1 MPRAGAEIHVEIK
14 EQLGLDKHKDV
25 NQQQLDGSDGGSQQC
40 PCPEQDDSSY
50 DGCTIDQEENES
62 RLHSFSAGD
71 KPELEITSS
80 EIQDEEVRSGQLQ
93 MPETKE
99 AGGQELD
106 GTPLLFTAESE
117 CVKSDQVACGTVGS
131 GVAGDSSVSSRIT
144 ADVSLKED
152 VAPHSSEEEFTE
164 LTCTVD
170 IKEGCQ
176 EDVKEV
182 LERTTESLDV
192 AAGGSTKLCLVGD
205 SGGADCHLQGSDGKT
220 TSPLCSKVSKSSEG
234 MPCADDSTII
244 NRIWELCD
252 LGKDAASRKSSSVE
266 TDPFLL
272 CLRDTL
278 TGTVSCEPLCSLSSS
293 TRMTRSGSGGCLCG
307 PSLLELIMNR
317 PGGGLDL
324 YSGSH
329 ELSKHSLSVSQPEVS
344 TRSGTSETGS
354 LQTSEDGTAVSTTL
368 DERGRVVTE
377 VSAHIHV
384 EEQAVVNKSWV
395 ETQEQPV
402 AQEVVRPARA
412 GHLVSLDEYKR
423 SVIDK
428 KQGQLDVAGNAGTIH
443 IRHQTRDSGYNYAD
457 IGHGA
462 KLVAS
467 NKEAKGAG
475 HILIADKDKYLR
487 NPCSAEDKFVV
498 VELSE
503 ETLVDSIVI
512 ANYEF
517 HSSNVKELE
526 LLGSLDVCPTEDW
539 MSLGKFEAENVRHA
553 QRFMLAEPKWVRC
566 LMLRLITH
574 YGFEFYCTLSVLE
587 VHGVDA
593 IEHLLGDWVGED
605 GAGVIR
611 ASLSQNESGLLA
623 VTDASE
629 SSLATQALPSAS
641 ASSIDEISQSFPS
654 SSLDTALVETSHP
667 RHSVGGEHAIATDT
681 GGVMARGREEDLKGG
696 MEDAAQDGVSLHHTQ
711 GGRSSGDSVMKILMQ
726 KVKSL
731 ELNQSL
737 FDGYLEDLNL
747 KYKDMF
753 NDLDQDLTSLASSLK
768 EESAIRASLASSL
781 HAMVAQP
788 SLSLSFSVQK
798 CGCSAMDAF
807 VMMLLCSC

>member
-1 MPRAGAEIHVEIK
+1 MQKRTGR
-14 EQLGLDKHKDV
+14 
-25 NQQQLDGSDGGSQQC
+25 
-40 PCPEQDDSSY
+40 
-50 DGCTIDQEENES
+50 S
-62 RLHSFSAGD
+62 RHRG
-71 KPELEITSS
+71 
-80 EIQDEEVRSGQLQ
+80 RRR
-93 MPETKE
+93 
-99 AGGQELD
+99 
-106 GTPLLFTAESE
+106 
-117 CVKSDQVACGTVGS
+117 VGRR
-131 GVAGDSSVSSRIT
+131 G
-144 ADVSLKED
+144 
-152 VAPHSSEEEFTE
+152 
-164 LTCTVD
+164 
-170 IKEGCQ
+170 
-176 EDVKEV
+176 
-182 LERTTESLDV
+182 
-192 AAGGSTKLCLVGD
+192 
-205 SGGADCHLQGSDGKT
+205 
-220 TSPLCSKVSKSSEG
+220 
-234 MPCADDSTII
+234 
-244 NRIWELCD
+244 
-252 LGKDAASRKSSSVE
+252 
-266 TDPFLL
+266 
-272 CLRDTL
+272 
-278 TGTVSCEPLCSLSSS
+278 GTVSKLRLCYGVPCAVILLVWCLFLLLNPTFSHRDDDHDSLG
-293 TRMTRSGSGGCLCG
+293 TL
-307 PSLLELIMNR
+307 

-344 TRSGTSETGS
+344 TLSGTSETGS
-354 LQTSEDGTAVSTTL
+354 LQTSEDETAVSTTL

-457 IGHGA
+457 IAHGA

-593 IEHLLGDWVGED
+593 IEHLLEDWVGED
-605 GAGVIR
+605 GAG
-611 ASLSQNESGLLA
+611 
-623 VTDASE
+623 
-629 SSLATQALPSAS
+629 
-641 ASSIDEISQSFPS
+641 SFPS
-654 SSLDTALVETSHP
+654 TSLDTALVETSHP

-696 MEDAAQDGVSLHHTQ
+696 MEDAAQDGVSPHHTQ

-788 SLSLSFSVQK
+788 SLSLFLIRSVVVVLWMLFSSDCEFCRSKLIHMENRETVVL
-798 CGCSAMDAF
+798 AVA
-807 VMMLLCSC
+807 LLCMLVAPLCYLIAKCIPRTQNDSWSGSCSPADQSSLGKQPKQHEKCRSSGFPYLLLSMTSAFIIWVLSV

>member
-1 MPRAGAEIHVEIK
+1 MQKRIGR
-14 EQLGLDKHKDV
+14 
-25 NQQQLDGSDGGSQQC
+25 
-40 PCPEQDDSSY
+40 
-50 DGCTIDQEENES
+50 S
-62 RLHSFSAGD
+62 RHRG
-71 KPELEITSS
+71 
-80 EIQDEEVRSGQLQ
+80 RRR
-93 MPETKE
+93 
-99 AGGQELD
+99 
-106 GTPLLFTAESE
+106 
-117 CVKSDQVACGTVGS
+117 VGRR
-131 GVAGDSSVSSRIT
+131 G
-144 ADVSLKED
+144 
-152 VAPHSSEEEFTE
+152 
-164 LTCTVD
+164 
-170 IKEGCQ
+170 
-176 EDVKEV
+176 
-182 LERTTESLDV
+182 
-192 AAGGSTKLCLVGD
+192 
-205 SGGADCHLQGSDGKT
+205 
-220 TSPLCSKVSKSSEG
+220 
-234 MPCADDSTII
+234 
-244 NRIWELCD
+244 
-252 LGKDAASRKSSSVE
+252 
-266 TDPFLL
+266 
-272 CLRDTL
+272 
-278 TGTVSCEPLCSLSSS
+278 GTVSKLRLCYGVPCAVILLVWCLFLLLNPTFSHRDDDHDSL
-293 TRMTRSGSGGCLCG
+293 
-307 PSLLELIMNR
+307 
-317 PGGGLDL
+317 
-324 YSGSH
+324 GSH

-344 TRSGTSETGS
+344 TLSGTSETGS
-354 LQTSEDGTAVSTTL
+354 LQTSEDETAVSTTL
-368 DERGRVVTE
+368 DEHGRVVTE

-457 IGHGA
+457 IAHGA

-593 IEHLLGDWVGED
+593 IEHLLEDWVGED
-605 GAGVIR
+605 GAG
-611 ASLSQNESGLLA
+611 
-623 VTDASE
+623 
-629 SSLATQALPSAS
+629 
-641 ASSIDEISQSFPS
+641 SFPS

-681 GGVMARGREEDLKGG
+681 GGVMARGREEDLKGV

-768 EESAIRASLASSL
+768 EESAIRASLGLSL

-788 SLSLSFSVQK
+788 SLSLFLIRSVVVVLWMLFSSDCEFCRSKLIHMENRETVVL
-798 CGCSAMDAF
+798 AVA
-807 VMMLLCSC
+807 LLCMLVAPLCYLIAKCIPRTQNDSWSGSCSPADQSSLGKQPKQHEKCRSSGFPYLLLSMTSAFIIWVLSV